1 MENKNK
7 KRLKKIKTKMYHEL
21 KKTNTKL
28 EIETKNPVI
37 QLYCTKKDGLHHI
50 SGKSILVLFQNWHSN
65 IKA

>member
-1 MENKNK
+1 
-7 KRLKKIKTKMYHEL
+7 MYHEL
-21 KKTNTKL
+21 KKTNTNL

-50 SGKSILVLFQNWHSN
+50 SRKSILVLFQNWRSN